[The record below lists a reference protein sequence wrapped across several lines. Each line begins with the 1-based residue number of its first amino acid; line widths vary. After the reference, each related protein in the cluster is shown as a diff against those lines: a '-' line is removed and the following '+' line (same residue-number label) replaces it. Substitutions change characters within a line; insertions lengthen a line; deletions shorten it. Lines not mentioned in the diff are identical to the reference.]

1 MYDSP
6 PAETLETLAA
16 NIGEAVYLDVA
27 KWHLYLN
34 DAKLHTLVAQ
44 RLYPL
49 VADDR
54 TSEGEVTKI
63 LQDISVPVGGGRQQL
78 PLLTLIP
85 AACMTDL
92 LRVLEDFKD
101 QL

>member
-54 TSEGEVTKI
+54 ASEDEVTKV
-63 LQDISVPVGGGRQQL
+63 LQDISVPIGGGRQQL
-78 PLLTLIP
+78 ALLSLIP
-85 AACMTDL
+85 SACMTDL
-92 LRVLEDFKD
+92 MRVLEDFQD
-101 QL
+101 QM

>member
-6 PAETLETLAA
+6 PAETLEKLAA
-16 NIGEAVYLDVA
+16 NIGEAVYLDIA

-49 VADDR
+49 LVDDR
-54 TSEGEVTKI
+54 IGESDVTAV
-63 LQDISVPVGGGRQQL
+63 LQDITVPVGGGRQQI
-78 PLLTLIP
+78 PLMDLIP
-85 AACMTDL
+85 VGCMSDL
-92 LRVLEDFKD
+92 LQALEDFQD
-101 QL
+101 QI

>member
-6 PAETLETLAA
+6 PAETLEKLAA
-16 NIGEAVYLDVA
+16 NVGEAVYIDVA

-49 VADDR
+49 LVEDR
-54 TSEGEVTKI
+54 VGESDVTVV
-63 LQDISVPVGGGRQQL
+63 LRDITVPVGGGRQQISL
-78 PLLTLIP
+78 MDLIP
-85 AACMTDL
+85 AGCMGDL
-92 LRVLEDFKD
+92 LRALEDFQD
-101 QL
+101 QI

>member
-6 PAETLETLAA
+6 PAETLEKLAA
-16 NIGEAVYLDVA
+16 NIGEVVYLDIA

-49 VADDR
+49 VVGDR
-54 TSEGEVTKI
+54 IGKSDVTPVLK
-63 LQDISVPVGGGRQQL
+63 DITVPVGGGRQQVS
-78 PLLTLIP
+78 LLDLMPST
-85 AACMTDL
+85 CMGDL
-92 LRVLEDFKD
+92 LRVLEDFQD

>member
-6 PAETLETLAA
+6 PAEVLESLAA
-16 NIGEAVYLDVA
+16 SIGEAVYMDVA

-49 VADDR
+49 LADGR
-54 TSEGEVTKI
+54 TSEADITPI
-63 LQDISVPVGGGRQQL
+63 LQDITVPIGAGRKQL
-78 PLLTLIP
+78 SLIDLIP
-85 AACMTDL
+85 STCISDL
-92 LRVLEDFKD
+92 VRVLEDFD
-101 QL
+101 V

>member
-6 PAETLETLAA
+6 PAETLEKLAA
-16 NIGEAVYLDVA
+16 NIGEAVYLDIA

-49 VADDR
+49 VVDDR
-54 TSEGEVTKI
+54 IGEGDVTMV
-63 LQDISVPVGGGRQQL
+63 LRDITVPVGGGRHQM
-78 PLLTLIP
+78 PLMDLIP
-85 AACMTDL
+85 TGCMGDL
-92 LRVLEDFKD
+92 LRVLEDFQD
-101 QL
+101 YI

>member
-6 PAETLETLAA
+6 PAETLEKLAA
-16 NIGEAVYLDVA
+16 NIGEAVYLDIA

-49 VADDR
+49 VTDNR
-54 TSEGEVTKI
+54 IGESDVTVV
-63 LQDISVPVGGGRQQL
+63 LQDITVPVGGGRRQL
-78 PLLTLIP
+78 PLMDLIP
-85 AACMTDL
+85 AGCMSDL
-92 LRVLEDFKD
+92 LQVLEDFQD
-101 QL
+101 

>member
-6 PAETLETLAA
+6 PAETLEKLAA
-16 NIGEAVYLDVA
+16 NIGEAVYLDIA

-49 VADDR
+49 VVGDR
-54 TSEGEVTKI
+54 LGESDVTAV
-63 LQDISVPVGGGRQQL
+63 LRDITVPVAGGRQQM
-78 PLLTLIP
+78 PL
-85 AACMTDL
+85 MD
-92 LRVLEDFKD
+92 
-101 QL
+101 

>member
-6 PAETLETLAA
+6 PAEKLEKLAA
-16 NIGEAVYLDVA
+16 NVGEVVYIDVA

-49 VADDR
+49 VVDDR
-54 TSEGEVTKI
+54 LDESDVTAV
-63 LQDISVPVGGGRQQL
+63 LRDITVPVGGGRQQL
-78 PLLTLIP
+78 PLMDLIP
-85 AACMTDL
+85 ASCMGDL
-92 LRVLEDFKD
+92 LRALEDFQD
-101 QL
+101 QV